1 MNTNKKAPAATEAQG
16 NKADSS
22 IVAPNR
28 ASLMKKYGLNL
39 HKTDFAGCVTAP
51 RRYVR
56 RGLLKAGYTPEEA
69 DAMLYRMG
77 YRTGGEV

>member
-1 MNTNKKAPAATEAQG
+1 MNKKGTAPVAASAQE
-16 NKADSS
+16 NKADTG
-22 IVAPNR
+22 IVALNR

-39 HKTDFAGCVTAP
+39 HKTDFADCVMAP
-51 RRYVR
+51 RRYAR

-77 YRTGGEV
+77 YRKGGEV